1 MSADKTN
8 VMRSLDQ
15 KKIKYKVHEYKE
27 SGAVSGVEVAAALG
41 QDPKRAFKTLVTIGK
56 SGNHYVFMVPVA
68 EELDL
73 KKAAKCVGEK
83 NIEMIKSK
91 ELLPLTG
98 YIHGGCS
105 PVGMKKFFRT
115 VIDKSV
121 LDIEDTIPY
130 IFSFSLQNQ
139 LLFSNLL
146 IKLFYHPKRLLTATI
161 LLSIIIK
168 LLFIPFSKISCK
180 TEKNVPWHILQTV
193 DKLGVG
199 CYIQPFFF

>member
-73 KKAAKCVGEK
+73 KKA
-83 NIEMIKSK
+83 
-91 ELLPLTG
+91 PLTG
-98 YIHGGCS
+98 YIHDGCS

-121 LDIEDTIPY
+121 LDIEDTIF
-130 IFSFSLQNQ
+130 FSAGKIGFQIETDYSELKKV
-139 LLFSNLL
+139 
-146 IKLFYHPKRLLTATI
+146 IKI
-161 LLSIIIK
+161 EEDDI
-168 LLFIPFSKISCK
+168 
-180 TEKNVPWHILQTV
+180 TV
-193 DKLGVG
+193 E
-199 CYIQPFFF
+199 

>member
-1 MSADKTN
+1 MCDDYFIINAKQFTITARSLNTLIKSIIIELEEYIMSADKTN

-41 QDPKRAFKTLVTIGK
+41 QEPKRAFKTLVTIGK

-121 LDIEDTIPY
+121 LDIEDTIF
-130 IFSFSLQNQ
+130 FSAGKIGFQIETNYSELKKV
-139 LLFSNLL
+139 
-146 IKLFYHPKRLLTATI
+146 IKI
-161 LLSIIIK
+161 EEDDI
-168 LLFIPFSKISCK
+168 
-180 TEKNVPWHILQTV
+180 TV
-193 DKLGVG
+193 E
-199 CYIQPFFF
+199 

>member
-91 ELLPLTG
+91 ELLSAYRLYSRWLFTG
-98 YIHGGCS
+98 WYEE
-105 PVGMKKFFRT
+105 
-115 VIDKSV
+115 V
-121 LDIEDTIPY
+121 LQDSY
-130 IFSFSLQNQ
+130 
-139 LLFSNLL
+139 
-146 IKLFYHPKRLLTATI
+146 R
-161 LLSIIIK
+161 
-168 LLFIPFSKISCK
+168 
-180 TEKNVPWHILQTV
+180 
-193 DKLGVG
+193 
-199 CYIQPFFF
+199 